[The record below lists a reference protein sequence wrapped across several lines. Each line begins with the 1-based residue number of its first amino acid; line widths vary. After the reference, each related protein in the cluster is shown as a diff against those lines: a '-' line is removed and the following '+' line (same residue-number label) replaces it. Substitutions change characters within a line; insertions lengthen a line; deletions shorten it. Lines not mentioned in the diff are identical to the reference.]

1 MAVKLECNPPAPPG
15 TGIWRKQIC
24 QGSIYQYSLII
35 EVAVCTQ
42 LSDTNRLN
50 QSHVKHESGIVRRP
64 Q

>member
-1 MAVKLECNPPAPPG
+1 MAVKFKRNPPAP
-15 TGIWRKQIC
+15 WQRDMENEIC

-35 EVAVCTQ
+35 EVATFMQ

-50 QSHVKHESGIVRRP
+50 QSHVNHESGTRRRP